1 MKISRYLFVVC
12 LVFSLTSCDE
22 IARKFG
28 YVSADS
34 ISESPKETDTQKV
47 KKEKN
52 KTKENI
58 ANYVKI
64 IWRDGSYCVE
74 NDTDYTLEKVSV
86 MTSWTQFVNGE
97 IIGYQEPRQF
107 TYIPAHSKSTS
118 IEYNK
123 YIMNNMKGQIYE
135 IKCSALGLH

>member
-47 KKEKN
+47 QKEKN

-64 IWRDGSYCVE
+64 IWRDGSYCIE
-74 NDTDYTLEKVSV
+74 NNTDYTLEKVSV

-97 IIGYQEPRQF
+97 IIGHQEPHNLHISQHTLR
-107 TYIPAHSKSTS
+107 ALLLSTTN
-118 IEYNK
+118 I
-123 YIMNNMKGQIYE
+123 
-135 IKCSALGLH
+135 